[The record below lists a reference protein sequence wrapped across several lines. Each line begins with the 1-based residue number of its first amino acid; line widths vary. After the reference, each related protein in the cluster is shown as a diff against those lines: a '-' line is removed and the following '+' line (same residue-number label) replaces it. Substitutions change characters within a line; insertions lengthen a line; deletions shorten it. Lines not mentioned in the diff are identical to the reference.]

1 MLFRQNAS
9 TFENKL
15 SSYKDFLKTK
25 VRKPDRDLSY
35 NFSFDLNFFFII
47 QYRDCF
53 HRIFDSLKVFFRRGC
68 KVIVRLVT

>member
-35 NFSFDLNFFFII
+35 NFSFDLNFFLSYNIETAFIGFLI
-47 QYRDCF
+47 P
-53 HRIFDSLKVFFRRGC
+53 
-68 KVIVRLVT
+68 